1 MLLKKLK
8 IVSGVQFVKCWFS
21 KDTDRSICKHCK
33 FYNLEI
39 DENICHTRLIGSNC
53 IDVGYACTRS
63 TEYNDILRKPDTDS
77 FTSYIPDQDL
87 YYMDEGTRKIK
98 KIEKT

>member
-8 IVSGVQFVKCWFS
+8 IVSGIRFVKCWFS
-21 KDTDRSICKHCK
+21 KSTDRRICKHCK

-39 DENICHTRLIGSNC
+39 DKNMCHTCLVESSC
-53 IDVGYACTRS
+53 IDVGYACVRS
-63 TEYNDILRKPDTDS
+63 TEYNDVLRKPGTGN

-87 YYMDEGTRKIK
+87 YYMDGGKIK

>member
-8 IVSGVQFVKCWFS
+8 IVSGVRLVKCWFS
-21 KDTDRSICKHCK
+21 KGTDRIICKHCK

-39 DENICHTRLIGSNC
+39 DEDMCHTSLEGNC
-53 IDVGYACTRS
+53 IDVGYACVRS
-63 TEYNDILRKPDTDS
+63 TEYNDVLRKPGTDN